1 MKLLITLI
9 GFAALFTTACS
20 TDTKQTSSISTL
32 ASKTLATEAELQG
45 KRGRMLPTQEW
56 LVSSESRGLLLL
68 DEQGKTLTRF
78 AGNFETLAVRHD
90 VQLGDKLS
98 SLIASVDNE
107 QGDIKLISLTSQ
119 GEFTLENSLVFAEA
133 QVEAVC
139 LFRQP
144 QGHISLFAADT
155 LGEVHQFIVYDHGT
169 KQIINKKVRSFIG
182 VPEVQACSV
191 DDQRELLYLAE
202 GNVGVWQY
210 NANPESDPMRSA
222 VALSAPFGEL
232 EGEITDVHVSED
244 GSIWIT
250 TPESQQMHLV
260 QLENDVRHSFTLASL
275 QAPETASVIWHEEQF
290 IGLVF
295 DDHTDTYSKVTF
307 QEALSEHNLKAEAPV
322 QKTSM
327 SSVYAS
333 VETTPVARFGDAAD
347 DPAIWID
354 QQNPANSL
362 ILGTDKR
369 MGLMV
374 YSLTGDLLQS
384 LELGRIN
391 NVDVRQDPSIN
402 NSSNTIIAGSNR
414 TDNSISLFDL
424 DSQQQVRHLGNIPTD
439 LSEIYGLCMY
449 QSSTGSYV
457 FVNDKDGTY
466 QQYLVSVDDT
476 DIKGTKVREFALP
489 SQPEGCSAD
498 DKNSLI
504 YMGEEDEGI
513 WLAEAEPSAQTDA
526 KLIIHVNDILIDD
539 VEGMEVYHGENA
551 RYLVVSSQGNDSFVV
566 YGLWDDYPMLTN
578 FRIDMNLQHAID
590 GVSETDGLTVTPTA
604 LPGFPMGVLI
614 VQDGRNRLPQQ
625 PQNFKVI
632 DWRQVQALID
642 QATSDQNT
650 NKDTQ

>member
-1 MKLLITLI
+1 MKLLIMLL
-9 GFAALFTTACS
+9 GFFVVFASACS

-32 ASKTLATEAELQG
+32 ASKTLTTEAELQG
-45 KRGRMLPTQEW
+45 KRGRMLPTQHW

-68 DEQGKTLTRF
+68 DEQGATLNRF

-119 GEFTLENSLVFAEA
+119 GTFTLENSLVFAEA

-155 LGEVHQFIVYDHGT
+155 LGEVHQFIVYDHDT
-169 KQIINKKVRSFIG
+169 KQIVTKKVRSFIG

-191 DDQRELLYLAE
+191 DDQRELLYLVE

-222 VALSAPFGEL
+222 VALSSPFGEL

-250 TPESQQMHLV
+250 TPKSRQIHLV
-260 QLENDVRHSFTLASL
+260 QLENDARHSFTLASL

-290 IGLVF
+290 SGLVF
-295 DDHTDTYSKVTF
+295 DDNTDTYSKVTF
-307 QEALSEHNLKAEAPV
+307 QEAFSEHRLRAEAPAQV
-322 QKTSM
+322 TSM

-354 QQNPANSL
+354 QQNPAKSL

-374 YSLTGDLLQS
+374 YSLNGDLLQS
-384 LELGRIN
+384 LDLGRVN

-402 NSSNTIIAGSNR
+402 NPSNTIIAASNR
-414 TDNSISLFDL
+414 SDNSISLFDL
-424 DSQQQVRHLGNIPTD
+424 DPQQQVRHLGNIPTD
-439 LSEIYGLCMY
+439 LSEVYGLCMY
-449 QSSTGSYV
+449 QSGTGSYV
-457 FVNDKDGTY
+457 FINDKDGNY
-466 QQYLVSVDDT
+466 QQYLVSIDNT

-498 DKNSLI
+498 DQSGIL
-504 YMGEEDEGI
+504 YMGEEDQGI
-513 WLAEAEPSAQTDA
+513 WLAEAEPSTQTEA
-526 KLIIHVNDILIDD
+526 KLIIHVGDILKDD

-551 RYLVVSSQGNDSFVV
+551 NYLMVSSQGNDSFVV
-566 YGLWDDYPMLTN
+566 YGLWDDYPMLAN
-578 FRIDMNLQHAID
+578 FRVDMSLRNAID
-590 GVSETDGLTVTPTA
+590 GVSETDGLTVTSTA
-604 LPGFPMGVLI
+604 LPGLPMGVLI
-614 VQDGRNRLPQQ
+614 VQDGRNRMPQQ

-642 QATSDQNT
+642 QTISDQNI